1 MALMM
6 ISISYLQQDTIQ
18 HKAVKPVFTSDSLIV
33 KNVQVRDSVKHKSII
48 HPILPLFD
56 NSDTSSVCARNS
68 ITDITFYDHDNFV
81 FEIGKRHFKQFPFI
95 FTEKVREKE
104 AQERIF
110 LIKHL
115 KNGTDLPPM
124 PFHTDWMIIVLL
136 TSAFLFSLVKRTSG
150 NLSTGFTK
158 FFTFRG
164 VTEPVS
170 RDIGGLFYWQSTIM
184 NLVSFLI
191 IGLFCYSA
199 SEYYRLI
206 PIGSKGIIIWLI
218 SIGIISLAVTL
229 RHLTCLITGA
239 VSGEQEVFREY
250 LLSIYQSY
258 RFGAIFLSAIIIL
271 ITYTRILPVND
282 LIISGIV
289 ILGIMYLIR
298 VIRLL
303 IIFLNRNISIFYLIL
318 YLCALEILPVLIV
331 VKYFTGLA

>member
-1 MALMM
+1 MM
-6 ISISYLQQDTIQ
+6 ISFSYLQQDTVS
-18 HKAVKPVFTSDSLIV
+18 HKVISPVLGGDSLIT
-33 KNVQVRDSVKHKSII
+33 KNLHAKDSVKHR
-48 HPILPLFD
+48 PIAHQNLTID
-56 NSDTSSVCARNS
+56 NSDTTSVCIRNNVA
-68 ITDITFYDHDNFV
+68 DVTFYDLDNFV
-81 FEIGKRHFKQFPFI
+81 FVIGKRQYEKFPFN
-95 FTEKVREKE
+95 FTDNVRQKE
-104 AQERIF
+104 AQDRIT
-110 LIKHL
+110 LIKNL
-115 KNGTDLPPM
+115 KNGSDLPPT
-124 PFHTDWMIIVLL
+124 PLHADWMIVILL
-136 TSAFLFSLVKRTSG
+136 VAAFLFSLVRKNSG
-150 NLSTGFTK
+150 NLSSGFTK

-170 RDIGGLFYWQSTIM
+170 RDIGGLFYWQSTLM

-191 IGLFCYSA
+191 LGLFSYSA
-199 SEYYRLI
+199 AEYYNLI
-206 PIGSKGIIIWLI
+206 PKGFKGILIWLI

-229 RHLTCLITGA
+229 RHLACIITGA

-271 ITYTRILPVND
+271 MSYTRILPVND

-318 YLCALEILPVLIV
+318 YLCALEILPVLIIA
-331 VKYFTGLA
+331 KYFTGLV